1 MKTETEIE
9 AIDAETVTAFEES
22 FRGRVV
28 LPDDEDYDE
37 HRRIWNAMID
47 RYPAMIA
54 RCAGVADVI
63 ASVNVA
69 RENDLL
75 LSVKAGG
82 HNVAGN
88 AICDDGL
95 VVDLSPMTSVRVD
108 PDRKTVRVEPGV
120 TMGDLDRETQAFGL
134 ATPGGTVS
142 TTGVSGLTLGG
153 GWGWLSRR
161 FGLTVDN
168 LRSVDVVTARG
179 ELVHASEDENPDLF
193 WGIRGGGGN
202 FGIVTAFEFD
212 CHEVGPTVLG
222 GMVIHPFEDAADLLR
237 FHREFT
243 AEAPDECCCYAAIMT
258 APPAPFLPEEVHGT
272 KVAALAPFYSGSV
285 EAGEAVLQPLRDF
298 GEPIVDMVQPMPY
311 TALQQMLDEPQ
322 APGYR
327 NYWKSQMVD
336 PLPDEAI
343 DAVVERADTL
353 PSPMSQIVLEHL
365 GGAISRVE
373 PDATAYRNRNAAF
386 SFNVFSRWEDPAAD
400 EAHVSWAREFH
411 AAMGPFSSDGVA
423 VNFLSQEGDERVRA
437 AYGDNHDR
445 LVDVKDAYDPENRF
459 RMNQNVTPSAQTDG
473 GANREQL

>member
-1 MKTETEIE
+1 MKTETETE
-9 AIDAETVTAFEES
+9 AIDADAVTAFEES

-28 LPDDEDYDE
+28 LPDDEEYDE
-37 HRRIWNAMID
+37 CRRVWNEMID

-63 ASVNVA
+63 ESVDFA

-75 LSVKAGG
+75 LAVKAGG
-82 HNVAGN
+82 HNAAGN
-88 AICDDGL
+88 AVCDDGL
-95 VVDLSPMTSVRVD
+95 VIDCSLMTSVRVD
-108 PDRKTVRVEPGV
+108 PGTKTVRVEPGV
-120 TMGDLDRETQAFGL
+120 TMGDLDHETQAFGL

-142 TTGVSGLTLGG
+142 TTGVAGLTLGG

-161 FGLTVDN
+161 FGLTIDN
-168 LRSVDVVTARG
+168 LRSVDVVTAAG
-179 ELVHASEDENPDLF
+179 ELVHASEDENSDLF

-202 FGIVTAFEFD
+202 FGIVTSFEFD
-212 CHEVGPTVLG
+212 CYEVGPIVLG

-243 AEAPDECCCYAAIMT
+243 ADMPDECCCYAAIMT
-258 APPAPFLPEEVHGT
+258 APPAPFLPEAVHGT
-272 KVAALAPFYSGSV
+272 KVAALAPFYSGPI
-285 EAGEAVLQPLRDF
+285 ETGEELFRPLRDF
-298 GEPIVDMVQPMPY
+298 GEPIVDLVQPQPY

-327 NYWKSQMVD
+327 NYWKSQLVD
-336 PLPDEAI
+336 PLPDDAI
-343 DAVVERADTL
+343 DTVVERAGTL
-353 PSPMSQIVLEHL
+353 PSPMSQLVLEHL

-386 SFNVFSRWEDPAAD
+386 SFNVFSRWEDPAED
-400 EAHVSWAREFH
+400 ETHVSWAREFH
-411 AAMGPFSSDGVA
+411 AAMGPFATDGVA

-437 AYGDNHDR
+437 AYGDNYDR

-459 RMNQNVTPSAQTDG
+459 RMNQNITPSARADG
-473 GANREQL
+473 GASHERV